1 MKRLANISILSIL
14 MLLVSILNVNA
25 ETTTISTKSLAL
37 YLGGPAGTEYTI
49 HNPLAQSQTITISSV
64 NENPYTFTGYVW
76 TGGIYLN
83 IDVEFPYTYYTQ
95 VNVTIPGQGTSTFS
109 VNNGYAQIQMFIPM
123 TTDKNLSVYITQ
135 Q

>member
-1 MKRLANISILSIL
+1 MQKRPRYQPRLWHFILVDL
-14 MLLVSILNVNA
+14 
-25 ETTTISTKSLAL
+25 
-37 YLGGPAGTEYTI
+37 
-49 HNPLAQSQTITISSV
+49 Q
-64 NENPYTFTGYVW
+64 
-76 TGGIYLN
+76 
-83 IDVEFPYTYYTQ
+83 EFPYTYYTQ

>member
-1 MKRLANISILSIL
+1 MKRIISISAFSLVLLLANIVT
-14 MLLVSILNVNA
+14 VSA
-25 ETTTISTKSLAL
+25 ETTSISTKQLAL

-49 HNPLAQSQTITISSV
+49 YSPITQSQTVIISSI
-64 NENPYTFTGYVW
+64 NENPYKFTNYLW

-83 IDVEFPYTYYTQ
+83 IDVVFPYNYYTQ
-95 VNVTIPGQGTSTFS
+95 VNVTVPGLGTSTFS

-123 TTDKNLSVYITQ
+123 ITDKNLSVYITQ